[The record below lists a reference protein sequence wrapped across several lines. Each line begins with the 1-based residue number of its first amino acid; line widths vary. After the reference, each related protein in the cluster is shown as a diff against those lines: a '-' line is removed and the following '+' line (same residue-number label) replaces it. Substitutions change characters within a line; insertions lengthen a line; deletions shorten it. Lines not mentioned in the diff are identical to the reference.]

1 MSLPI
6 SELLQHPK
14 RLQIE
19 AIAESSVLKQ
29 SIRRVHHRWPDI
41 EITRNEKDQ
50 ESVLTEILGYVLNW
64 DWRKVRMSLICEGA
78 RYLFSTKFITV
89 DIFKPLRQF
98 YLNELYSN
106 NSPSFLTAM
115 FKSYMESYQPGAE
128 YTLALSQGLQQ
139 QANLLPSRWQQL
151 IISFPTIL
159 DGNIAYVAISQKMA
173 PMQQPYQE
181 LSELGLSSRSGVG
194 LMHFVHKAYVDNVKE
209 KLTEQRWVDALCEWL
224 KPEGKQVLE
233 TGAEYAINALLSHWY
248 SRQPDEQFS
257 SMLTERLIDLYG
269 DPRTRTGGVWG
280 RVEEKARQVMI
291 RWLTREDMLFFMDV
305 VSAVEDSHMWAPRRE
320 FWMSLYKQGKVN
332 AAWVAFSSEA
342 YSRAVQIK
350 TKNGKIREYNFGRQS
365 SSYSSRRNT
374 SLLIMQIGRCIVV
387 EGSHSYKVHFFKDT
401 AKNAPALFQRN
412 YDCERIRCA
421 DDIYEAITH
430 TPNSWQ
436 RKVLEILGYI
446 S

>member
-1 MSLPI
+1 MSHAI

-19 AIAESSVLKQ
+19 AIAESSNLKQ
-29 SIRRVHHRWPDI
+29 SIRRVHQRWPDI
-41 EITRNEKDQ
+41 EVNRNEKDQ
-50 ESVLTEILGYVLNW
+50 ESVLMEILGYVQNW
-64 DWRKVRMSLICEGA
+64 DWRNVRMSLICEGA

-89 DIFKPLRQF
+89 DLFTPLRQF

-115 FKSYMESYQPGAE
+115 FKAYMESYQPGAE
-128 YTLALSQGLQQ
+128 HTLALSQGLQHQ
-139 QANLLPSRWQQL
+139 IDALPARWQQL
-151 IISFPTIL
+151 IIEFPAIL
-159 DGNIAYVAISQKMA
+159 NGNIAYVAISQKMV
-173 PMQQPYQE
+173 PMRQPYQE
-181 LSELGLSSRSGVG
+181 LSALGINSRSGSG
-194 LMHFVHKAYVDNVKE
+194 LMQYVHKSYVDNIKA
-209 KLTEQRWVDALCEWL
+209 KLTEQRWVDGLCEWL

-233 TGAEYAINALLSHWY
+233 TGAEHAINALLSHWY
-248 SRQPDEQFS
+248 DRQPDEQFS

-280 RVEEKARQVMI
+280 RVEEKARQAMI

-320 FWMSLYKQGKVN
+320 FWMSLYKQGKVT

-342 YSRAVQIK
+342 YSRAVQLK
-350 TKNGKIREYNFGRQS
+350 SKSGKIQEFNFGRQS

-401 AKNAPALFQRN
+401 AKNAPALFQRS